1 MKTIRMTPYPSRLIV
16 GCYKGRLIHVVAADN
31 FDDEEIIVIT
41 VYEPAPSEWYPGLQE
56 EDLMKC
62 VICKKASTKPRTT
75 TVTFER
81 GCLTMVVKCVPAQ
94 VCPNCGE
101 AYINE
106 KPQLSCDAEERA
118 STGRRSEDRQDAVRA

>member
-1 MKTIRMTPYPSRLIV
+1 M
-16 GCYKGRLIHVVAADN
+16 G
-31 FDDEEIIVIT
+31 
-41 VYEPAPSEWYPGLQE
+41 PGIQG

-62 VICKKASTKPRTT
+62 VICKKAFTKPGTT
-75 TVTFER
+75 SITFER

-106 KPQLSCDAEERA
+106 EIAAELLKDAEKRA
-118 STGRRSEDRQDAVRA
+118 STGAQVEIRQYVSA

>member
-1 MKTIRMTPYPSRLIV
+1 M
-16 GCYKGRLIHVVAADN
+16 G
-31 FDDEEIIVIT
+31 
-41 VYEPAPSEWYPGLQE
+41 PGVQE

-62 VICKKASTKPRTT
+62 VICKKASTKPGTT

-106 KPQLSCDAEERA
+106 RVTAELLKDAEERA
-118 STGRRSEDRQDAVRA
+118 STGAQVEIRQYVAA